1 MKRKLILAFTAGLLG
16 ALSIVGATFA
26 NEGENK
32 KDNFQARV
40 AELLGIE
47 HETYSAAIKT
57 AKEEFKLVE
66 QEERLEDLKEK
77 LSAAVSEGKIT
88 EDEANDKLESIT
100 AIHDWI
106 NSEPEAM
113 ELLKE
118 AKKSVEMK
126 EISIDEILSILVSEG
141 SITQEESDN
150 ITVWM
155 DSKPEDMEYIK
166 DKKSKGKMKGKKDKS
181 RMKGKSEPRAT
192 EVSNKNIEIRLA
204 EAVTSGE
211 ITEKQAEI
219 KLVQINEKKNCAE
232 KKSLNSANEENIS
245 REQIKMMIFNAIEN
259 GEINDYQAKEKLS
272 QLVSK

>member
-47 HETYSAAIKT
+47 QETYSAAIKT

-88 EDEANDKLESIT
+88 EEEANNKIESID
-100 AIHDWI
+100 AIHDWM

-118 AKKSVEMK
+118 AKKNVEMK
-126 EISIDEILSILVSEG
+126 GISIDEILSILVSEG

-219 KLVQINEKKNCAE
+219 KLAQINEKKNCAG
-232 KKSLNSANEENIS
+232 KKSLNSANEDNIS
-245 REQIKMMIFNAIEN
+245 REQIKMMIFNAIL
-259 GEINDYQAKEKLS
+259 KKW
-272 QLVSK
+272 